1 MNFMSKIGM
10 GISLCFYLGFFLLC
24 FKSFG
29 FEKQAYFYL

>member
-10 GISLCFYLGFFLLC
+10 GISLCFFFFFLLC